1 MLPVPFQ
8 CHIYPVLSPETGAEN
23 TLGRHEATLGISIPM
38 CGLVSSVLRYCWQ
51 LGPPLWPQDSTGCL
65 CD

>member
-23 TLGRHEATLGISIPM
+23 TLGRQEVTPGMPIPT
-38 CGLVSSVLRYCWQ
+38 CGLVSSVLRYCWH
-51 LGPPLWPQDSTGCL
+51 LGPCGPKAATGCL
-65 CD
+65 CE